1 MLLSFSIDEMRP
13 MIVNGLKELAG
24 EPVEGRVKRQ
34 TIRRFGPQYMKKFG
48 TAKHLEGLQLDLWW
62 KSRTPDR
69 FKFGQV
75 TGSATR
81 LIIRRVPIGV
91 QLEPIDK
98 DNPYEI
104 HTEDTFMDFVRADGF
119 SSAAEFIDYFVPN
132 EGDVFE
138 GVLFRW

>member
-24 EPVEGRVKRQ
+24 EPVDGRVKRQ

-62 KSRTPDR
+62 KGRTPNR

-75 TGSATR
+75 TGSGT
-81 LIIRRVPIGV
+81 LLK
-91 QLEPIDK
+91 LERTAENHILVTGFEPLPELVELSVK
-98 DNPYEI
+98 
-104 HTEDTFMDFVRADGF
+104 DGF
-119 SSAAEFIDYFVPN
+119 NTVDEFLDYFVPN
-132 EGDVFE
+132 NGDVFE